1 MTLFAVIILVS
12 FALWLAAAIPGS
24 RVPEWSARL
33 GFFIAAILWLIYQV
47 GVNVG

>member
-1 MTLFAVIILVS
+1 VLFVLVLLIS

-33 GFFIAAILWLIYQV
+33 GFLIATLIWALPKA
-47 GVNVG
+47 GGG

>member
-1 MTLFAVIILVS
+1 MTLFAIIVLLS

-33 GFFIAAILWLIYQV
+33 GFLIAAILWFVARSSLA
-47 GVNVG
+47 

>member
-1 MTLFAVIILVS
+1 MTLFAIIVLLS

-33 GFFIAAILWLIYQV
+33 GFFIAGILWFV
-47 GVNVG
+47 ARSSMA